1 MSRLRAGL
9 GGLLIA
15 GLLLAG
21 CDDTDED
28 PAPSDERS
36 RAERGSGQEP
46 TGGPPSGSPEA
57 SGSHSTGAPPDAPPD
72 EMPSASQ
79 SDAWPRV
86 RPADLDA
93 AVAMRAVRHLAGEIG
108 PRHATS
114 PAFRRA
120 ADWVTGRFERYG
132 LSVTRQR
139 VHTPAGDSW
148 GTPVEAGTSY
158 NLVATPPDFEPTQ
171 PHLVVGAHLD
181 TIPVAP
187 GAEDN
192 ASGVGVLLAVAE
204 ALQERRTRL
213 PVVLIAFGAEE
224 PRGPTDADHHYG
236 SRAYVARLTQP
247 QRRAVRGMLALDRV
261 GVGTVVPV
269 CSAFDDEA
277 NRSWRAAGVA
287 AAERAG
293 VPRQACVNSSSDH
306 TSFARRGLPGIR
318 LGSTP
323 YAGYHSPA
331 DVPSVIDPAQLG
343 RSGRVALAWLAGE
356 RGSAGE

>member
-21 CDDTDED
+21 CSDTDGD
-28 PAPSDERS
+28 AAPTGERS
-36 RAERGSGQEP
+36 SAGRGSEQESP
-46 TGGPPSGSPEA
+46 AGSPSGSPEA
-57 SGSHSTGAPPDAPPD
+57 SPDGSGTTDTTPDAQ
-72 EMPSASQ
+72 PSETA
-79 SDAWPRV
+79 AEARPWV

-93 AVAMRAVRHLAGEIG
+93 TVAMGAVRHLAGRIG

-139 VHTPAGDSW
+139 VPTPSGDSW

-158 NLVATPPDFEPTQ
+158 NLVATPSGFEPTE

-213 PVVLIAFGAEE
+213 PVVLVAFGAEE

-236 SRAYVARLTQP
+236 SRRYVARLTAP

-261 GVGTVVPV
+261 GVGAVVPV
-269 CSAFDDEA
+269 CSAFDDER

-293 VPRQACVNSSSDH
+293 VPHQACVNSSSDH
-306 TSFARRGLPGIR
+306 KSFARRGLPGIR

-323 YAGYHSPA
+323 YAGYHSPGDA
-331 DVPSVIDPAQLG
+331 PSVIDPDQLD
-343 RSGRVALAWLAGE
+343 RSGRVALAWVGRVE
-356 RGSAGE
+356 SAGE